1 MHNRLLPQV
10 LRNQFD
16 LLARRVTFALS
27 LSLSLFH
34 ALFSLHQ
41 QITSASHTKD
51 T

>member
-16 LLARRVTFALS
+16 LLARRDTFALS
-27 LSLSLFH
+27 LLFTLSRTFLSSPTNNIH
-34 ALFSLHQ
+34 V
-41 QITSASHTKD
+41 HTKG